1 MKNAKTMALGMCM
14 LTLVSGFSF
23 TSCATKQG
31 TGTLVGTGAGAAL
44 GSIIGAIAGHG
55 KGAAIGAA
63 IGGAVGAG
71 AGTLIG
77 RHMDKVA
84 AEAAKVENAKVET
97 VTDAN
102 GLKAVKV
109 TFNNGI
115 LFKVG
120 KYALQSGAITDL
132 TQFSSVLKNNPT
144 CSVDIQG
151 YASSDGSDNVNLTLS
166 QNRANAVKNFL
177 VNSCSV
183 PSSQIKNAVG
193 YGETNLVTNSDGSEN
208 REASRRVEVY
218 LYASQ
223 ALVDAANNGT
233 LRLSDKLP

>member
-1 MKNAKTMALGMCM
+1 MH
-14 LTLVSGFSF
+14 SG
-23 TSCATKQG
+23 CACSLWLADSLSQAVPPSKAQAPSSAQAHG
-31 TGTLVGTGAGAAL
+31 AVGALVGGL
-44 GSIIGAIAGHG
+44 IGHG

-84 AEAAKVENAKVET
+84 EHTKQVENAKVET

-109 TFNNGI
+109 TFDNGI

-120 KYALQSGAITDL
+120 KYDLQSGAITT
-132 TQFSSVLKNNPT
+132 TQFSTVLKNNST

-151 YASSDGSDNVNLTLS
+151 YASSDGSDETNLKLS

-177 VNSCSV
+177 ANSCSV
-183 PSSQIKNAVG
+183 PTSQIKNAVG
-193 YGETNLVTNSDGSEN
+193 YGETNLITNADGTEN

-223 ALVDAANNGT
+223 AMIDAANNGT
-233 LRLSDKLP
+233 LN

>member
-23 TSCATKQG
+23 TSCSTKQG

-84 AEAAKVENAKVET
+84 EEAKKVENAKVET
-97 VTDAN
+97 VTDSN

-109 TFNNGI
+109 TFDNGI

-120 KYALQSGAITDL
+120 KYDLQSGAIKDL

-151 YASSDGSDNVNLTLS
+151 YASSDGSDDVNLKLS
-166 QNRANAVKNFL
+166 QNRANAVRNFL
-177 VNSCSV
+177 VNNCAV
-183 PSSQIKNAVG
+183 PSSQIKNYAG
-193 YGETNLVTNSDGSEN
+193 YGETNLITNADGTEN
-208 REASRRVEVY
+208 RAASRRVEVY

-223 ALVDAANNGT
+223 AMVDAANNGT
-233 LRLSDKLP
+233 LK

>member
-1 MKNAKTMALGMCM
+1 MKNVKSVALGMCM
-14 LTLVSGFSF
+14 LTLVGGTSL

-31 TGTLVGTGAGAAL
+31 TGTLVGGGTGAAL
-44 GSIIGAIAGHG
+44 GSVIGGILGHG
-55 KGAAIGAA
+55 KGAAVGAA

-84 AEAAKVENAKVET
+84 EEAKKVENAKVET
-97 VTDAN
+97 VTDSN

-120 KYALQSGAITDL
+120 KYALQSGAIKDL

-151 YASSDGSDNVNLTLS
+151 YASSDGSDDVNLRLS
-166 QNRANAVKNFL
+166 QNRADAVRNFL
-177 VNSCSV
+177 VNNCSV

-193 YGETNLVTNSDGSEN
+193 YGESNLVMNANGTEN

-223 ALVDAANNGT
+223 AMVDAANNGT
-233 LRLSDKLP
+233 LK

>member
-1 MKNAKTMALGMCM
+1 MKNFKIATVGLCF
-14 LTLVSGFSF
+14 LTL
-23 TSCATKQG
+23 TSTFVGCATKQG
-31 TGTLVGTGAGAAL
+31 TGALAGAGGGAAL
-44 GSIIGAIAGHG
+44 GAIIGAIAGNG

-63 IGGAVGAG
+63 IGSAVGAG

-84 AEAAKVENAKVET
+84 EEAKKVENAKVET

-109 TFNNGI
+109 TFDNGI

-120 KYALQSGAITDL
+120 KYDLQSGAIKDL

-151 YASSDGSDNVNLTLS
+151 YASSDGSDDVNLKLS
-166 QNRANAVKNFL
+166 QNRANAVRNFL
-177 VNSCSV
+177 VNNCAV
-183 PSSQIKNAVG
+183 PSSQIKNYAG
-193 YGETNLVTNSDGSEN
+193 YGETNLITNADGTEN
-208 REASRRVEVY
+208 RAASRRVEVY

-223 ALVDAANNGT
+223 AMVDAANNGT
-233 LRLSDKLP
+233 LK

>member
-1 MKNAKTMALGMCM
+1 MKNVKTVALGMCM
-14 LTLVSGFSF
+14 LTVVSGFTF
-23 TSCATKQG
+23 TSCSTKQG
-31 TGTLVGTGAGAAL
+31 TGTLLGAGGGAAL

-84 AEAAKVENAKVET
+84 AQAAQVENAKVET

-109 TFNNGI
+109 TFDNGI
-115 LFKVG
+115 LFRQG
-120 KYALQSGAITDL
+120 KADLQSGAKTDL
-132 TQFSSVLKNNPT
+132 TKFAQVLKNNSD
-144 CSVDIQG
+144 CQVDVQG
-151 YASSDGSDNVNLTLS
+151 YASSEGSDQVNLTLS
-166 QNRANAVKNFL
+166 QNRANAVSNYL
-177 VNSCSV
+177 TAICGV
-183 PSSQIKNAVG
+183 PTSQIKNTVG
-193 YGETNLVTNSDGSEN
+193 YGETNLVTNADGTEN
-208 REASRRVEVY
+208 RAASRRVEVY

-223 ALVDAANNGT
+223 AMVDAANAGT
-233 LRLSDKLP
+233 LK

>member
-1 MKNAKTMALGMCM
+1 MKNAKTIALGMCM
-14 LTLVSGFSF
+14 LTMVSGFTF

-31 TGTLVGTGAGAAL
+31 TGTLVGTGAGGAL
-44 GSIIGAIAGHG
+44 GALVGGLIGHG
-55 KGAAIGAA
+55 KGAAVGTAIGA
-63 IGGAVGAG
+63 AVGAG

-84 AEAAKVENAKVET
+84 EQAKQVENAKVET

-109 TFNNGI
+109 TFDNGI

-120 KYALQSGAITDL
+120 KYDLQSGAVKDL
-132 TQFSSVLKNNPT
+132 AQFSNVLKNNST

-151 YASSDGSDNVNLTLS
+151 YASSDGSDDLNLKLS

-177 VNSCSV
+177 VNNCAV

-193 YGETNLVTNSDGSEN
+193 YGETNLIPNADGTEN
-208 REASRRVEVY
+208 RAASRRVEVY
-218 LYASQ
+218 LYASK
-223 ALVDAANNGT
+223 AMVDAANNGT
-233 LRLSDKLP
+233 LQ

>member
-1 MKNAKTMALGMCM
+1 MKKMKFQVAALSMLLVLGSCQTKT
-14 LTLVSGFSF
+14 
-23 TSCATKQG
+23 
-31 TGTLVGTGAGAAL
+31 GTGAAIGAGSGAAL
-44 GSIIGAIAGHG
+44 GAIVGGLLNNSHRGTGALV
-55 KGAAIGAA
+55 GAAIGAA
-63 IGGAVGAG
+63 VGGG

-77 RHMDKVA
+77 KHMDKVA
-84 AEAAKVENAKVET
+84 EQAKQVENAKVET

-109 TFNNGI
+109 TFDNGI

-120 KYALQSGAITDL
+120 KYDLQSGAVKDL
-132 TQFSSVLKNNPT
+132 AQFSNVLKNNST

-151 YASSDGSDNVNLTLS
+151 YASSDGSDDLNLKLS

-177 VNSCSV
+177 VNNCAV

-193 YGETNLVTNSDGSEN
+193 YGETNLITNADGTEN
-208 REASRRVEVY
+208 RAASRRVEVY

-223 ALVDAANNGT
+223 AMVDAANNGT
-233 LRLSDKLP
+233 LQ

>member
-1 MKNAKTMALGMCM
+1 MKNAKTVALGMCM
-14 LTLVSGFSF
+14 LTIVSGFTF
-23 TSCATKQG
+23 TSCSTKQG
-31 TGTLVGTGAGAAL
+31 TGTLIGAGGGAAL

-77 RHMDKVA
+77 KHMDKVA
-84 AEAAKVENAKVET
+84 AQAAEVENAKVET
-97 VTDAN
+97 VTDNN

-109 TFNNGI
+109 TFDNGI

-120 KYALQSGAITDL
+120 KYDLQASAQTDL
-132 TQFSSVLKNNPT
+132 AKFAQVLKNNT
-144 CSVDIQG
+144 DCSVDIQG
-151 YASSDGSDNVNLTLS
+151 YASSDGSDQLNLTLS
-166 QNRANAVKNFL
+166 QNRANTVRNYL
-177 VNSCSV
+177 VNTCGV
-183 PSSQIKNAVG
+183 AASQIQAATG
-193 YGETNLVTNSDGSEN
+193 YGETNLITNADGTEN

-223 ALVDAANNGT
+223 AMVDAANNGT
-233 LRLSDKLP
+233 LQ

>member
-23 TSCATKQG
+23 TSCSTKQG

-84 AEAAKVENAKVET
+84 AEAAKVET

-132 TQFSSVLKNNPT
+132 TQFSTVLKNNPT

-151 YASSDGSDNVNLTLS
+151 YASSDGSDDVNLKLS

-177 VNSCSV
+177 VNNCSV

-193 YGETNLVTNSDGSEN
+193 YGETNLVTNTDGTEN

-223 ALVDAANNGT
+223 AMVDAANNGT
-233 LRLSDKLP
+233 LQ